1 MIAFQTGIHY
11 ITVWNGIKP
20 SLLFTIVPV
29 VSFILPPPRY
39 IVPVCQLQ
47 QTVLLLEA
55 VDAEQ
60 PAFEQPAVIL
70 GVLPGVLVD
79 REQVPRETRPEMTYL
94 YEIFFQNNMKIFSC
108 FFPQNLLLE
117 RLYQV
122 SFLVQF

>member
-1 MIAFQTGIHY
+1 MIAFQTGIY
-11 ITVWNGIKP
+11 NITVWNGIKP
-20 SLLFTIVPV
+20 SWLFTIVPV
-29 VSFILPPPRY
+29 VSFIFPPPRY

-60 PAFEQPAVIL
+60 PTFEQPAVIL

-94 YEIFFQNNMKIFSC
+94 YKIFFQNKIE
-108 FFPQNLLLE
+108 NI
-117 RLYQV
+117 
-122 SFLVQF
+122 